1 MVSFI
6 SGDCVGFLDPHEEH
20 FFDEDKRRI
29 FSYTWDIDE
38 YHELAAEYGSQ
49 WEPFMQDIFHLD
61 EKVFYEGKRYVLW
74 MLCMIE
80 QVFFYCFVV
89 YKMNFTLSV
98 TSTPYSDSPFAT
110 RDTRARSLRA
120 PTR

>member
-49 WEPFMQDIFHLD
+49 WEPFMQAIFRLD
-61 EKVFYEGKRYVLW
+61 KSVFYEGKGYVSSDKVFLFLDLW
-74 MLCMIE
+74 
-80 QVFFYCFVV
+80 FYKSAEV
-89 YKMNFTLSV
+89 KK
-98 TSTPYSDSPFAT
+98 
-110 RDTRARSLRA
+110 
-120 PTR
+120 